1 MPLKIRTGFRGCRT
15 PQNSLIASA
24 ALIVGIA
31 ALLCMAGPSAA
42 LAQGGVRTFVPYRY
56 IDPAVG
62 MEAFRL
68 LIPKGWRVQ
77 GAIRWSANPALPA
90 QSQFR
95 FYNPSGPEE
104 LNLFP
109 TRSYFWTDNRI
120 FLATNPPGSL
130 RFGSRVARPVSL
142 HDAIANVVIPGAGRN
157 RSGLQMVYERDVP
170 ELARLARGAP
180 AQGVQSTA
188 QGGKMRIR
196 YREQGRPMEEEFFAA
211 VSQFVVRMPGS
222 GHSGGYF
229 INYWYVDYAFSCR
242 DEQGRLD
249 SNAGI
254 FKTMIFSM
262 KVNPQWFAKVANV
275 KEILARKNMQ
285 QIRAIGRI
293 GSMVAQA
300 GSRMREDQQRDWE
313 RRQQVQDRIARN
325 FSDHIRGVDRYYD
338 PQAGKEV
345 ELPAGHGHAWSNN
358 RGEYIVTESPGFNP
372 NVGSN
377 LNWQPLTP
385 VK

>member
-1 MPLKIRTGFRGCRT
+1 MRSPFTLKV
-15 PQNSLIASA
+15 SLIA
-24 ALIVGIA
+24 GIA
-31 ALLCMAGPSAA
+31 ALICLVIPSPAPGQA
-42 LAQGGVRTFVPYRY
+42 LPTDARIFVPYRY
-56 IDPAVG
+56 VDPATG

-68 LIPKGWRVQ
+68 LIPKGWRAQ
-77 GAIRWSANPALPA
+77 GSITWSANPALPA
-90 QSQFR
+90 QSRFR
-95 FYNPSGPEE
+95 FYNPGGAEE

-109 TRSYFWTDNRI
+109 TRSYFWTNNRL

-130 RFGSRVARPVSL
+130 RFASRVARPVSL
-142 HDAIANVVIPGAGRN
+142 HDAFANVVIPGAGRN
-157 RSGLQMVYERDVP
+157 RSGLHMVYERDVP
-170 ELARLARGAP
+170 ELAQLARGAP
-180 AQGVQSTA
+180 AQGVQSSA

-196 YREQGRPMEEEFFAA
+196 YRENGRPMEEEFFAA
-211 VSQFVVRMPGS
+211 VSQFVINMPGS

-249 SNAGI
+249 SHAGI

-275 KEILARKNMQ
+275 KEMLARKNMQ
-285 QIRAIGRI
+285 QIKAIGRI

-358 RGEYIVTESPGFNP
+358 RGEYIVTESPSFNP